1 MRYGERVIWRT
12 WHNHSSSTQQSTP
25 FIHYDRSCK
34 TIDSR
39 VSASKDLPI
48 TTTTFSPSVSYLA
61 TVPRYRAWPRICDA
75 RRCGV
80 SWHGPHGS
88 NIWLCYC
95 CYGRQ
100 SPFRFQ
106 SKHSAPRVQKY
117 QSSLQDEAGS
127 LIYVERLMLY
137 VQSLDY
143 AQVRHDLHD
152 HDSCDSGFTAS
163 DSPAVG
169 VLPWRCSRWREP
181 RSRTACRRPDRRHV
195 LFQHLR
201 AVNDDA
207 GEVCYALAA
216 TRLTRLFEQ

>member
-1 MRYGERVIWRT
+1 M
-12 WHNHSSSTQQSTP
+12 
-25 FIHYDRSCK
+25 
-34 TIDSR
+34 
-39 VSASKDLPI
+39 
-48 TTTTFSPSVSYLA
+48 
-61 TVPRYRAWPRICDA
+61 
-75 RRCGV
+75 
-80 SWHGPHGS
+80 
-88 NIWLCYC
+88 
-95 CYGRQ
+95 
-100 SPFRFQ
+100 
-106 SKHSAPRVQKY
+106 
-117 QSSLQDEAGS
+117 
-127 LIYVERLMLY
+127 IYVERLMLY

-181 RSRTACRRPDRRHV
+181 RSRTACRRSDRRHV

-216 TRLTRLFEQ
+216 TRLTRLFQQ